1 MEMDKRWNMHE
12 SNWEVYL
19 YLVNRVND
27 DDDVSLMACWQS
39 FKPAG
44 ELLQD
49 LTGLHR
55 QARNGPEVLQ
65 QLCENSE
72 TDGKHVLRMMA
83 CLQYKLMLGGG
94 HWERRP
100 YFDCEAFDNENR
112 LRAGGKWAVDKMIQ
126 EQGVWGLLLLL
137 LDPEKD

>member
-1 MEMDKRWNMHE
+1 MHE
-12 SNWEVYL
+12 SNWEVAYL
-19 YLVNRVND
+19 YLVNGVND

-72 TDGKHVLRMMA
+72 TNRKHILNRS
-83 CLQYKLMLGGG
+83 KLMLGGG
-94 HWERRP
+94 RWERPP

-112 LRAGGKWAVDKMIQ
+112 LRAGGKWATNKM
-126 EQGVWGLLLLL
+126 V
-137 LDPEKD
+137 